1 MILKHKLLFVFG
13 FLPILLFSQR
23 EQVNLKVRNAAP
35 MRKFEY
41 HQMSSFDVV
50 NGKMNVAL
58 ASSNGY
64 LFEIIGISTKS
75 LKCSTILKQN
85 QFKVV
90 LIDNRLNKTY
100 VSNQKSK
107 GTLRVNCMPD
117 GKYELIFVGD
127 IFNDNQKVTVTSN
140 LVGAIA
146 HSSNIKN

>member
-1 MILKHKLLFVFG
+1 
-13 FLPILLFSQR
+13 
-23 EQVNLKVRNAAP
+23 

-64 LFEIIGISTKS
+64 LFEFTGISIKS
-75 LKCSTILKQN
+75 LKCATVLKQN